1 LISEQLKIT
10 KYFEDF
16 MATPQEMLQSLNNN
30 DVNAFKDQV
39 EADLQDRIRQQI
51 DLKKIEVAKNLV
63 TGETEE
69 N

>member
-1 LISEQLKIT
+1 
-10 KYFEDF
+10 
-16 MATPQEMLQSLNNN
+16 MATPQEMLQSLNDN